1 MIKGTCKARR
11 PKEENDLIHV
21 LFLILFTEE
30 IEKLGYH
37 TVHLGVTLYAE
48 DVLTVFGSLNNVVTE
63 LGPSVDSNEILRRRC
78 AKSME

>member
-48 DVLTVFGSLNNVVTE
+48 DVLTVFGSLNNAVTE
-63 LGPSVDSNEILRRRC
+63 GGPGVDRNQGLLRR
-78 AKSME
+78 SVQVVE